1 MIAPIRPSLPLTGG
15 CSCGD
20 VRYEIVTFPLMI
32 YTCSC
37 TNCQTA
43 SGSAFALNMPV
54 RTNGFRITKG
64 GLKGWRHLSPRG
76 IPVVSWFCGECG
88 ARIYGE
94 RSTRPGSINVRAGT
108 LDDTKWLIPVAHIF
122 RSSAQGWVQLAP
134 GAECHEMEPG
144 DFHLLAKKWRAIWPE
159 FFPEK

>member
-1 MIAPIRPSLPLTGG
+1 M
-15 CSCGD
+15 
-20 VRYEIVTFPLMI
+20 V

-54 RTNGFRITKG
+54 QTNGFRIIKG
-64 GLKGWRHLSPRG
+64 ELKGWRYLSPRG

-94 RSTRPGSINVRAGT
+94 RSTRPDSINLRAGT
-108 LDDTKWLIPVAHIF
+108 LDDTRWLVPVAHLF
-122 RSSAQGWVQLAP
+122 RTSAQGWVQPAP
-134 GAECHEMEPG
+134 GADCYEMEPD
-144 DFHLLAKKWRAIWPE
+144 DFRPLAKKWRAIWQD
-159 FFPEK
+159 

>member
-1 MIAPIRPSLPLTGG
+1 LTGG

-20 VRYEIVTFPLMI
+20 VRYEVATFPLMV

-37 TNCQTA
+37 ANCQTA

-54 RTNGFRITKG
+54 QTNGFRITKG
-64 GLKGWRHLSPRG
+64 DLKDWRHLSPTG
-76 IPVVSWFCGECG
+76 VPVVSWFCGECG

-94 RSTRPGSINVRAGT
+94 RSTRPDSINLRAGT

-122 RSSAQGWVQLAP
+122 RRSAQGWVQPAP
-134 GAECHEMEPG
+134 GAACHETQPD
-144 DFHLLAKKWRAIWPE
+144 DFHLLAKKWRATWHE
-159 FFPEK
+159 FFPKK